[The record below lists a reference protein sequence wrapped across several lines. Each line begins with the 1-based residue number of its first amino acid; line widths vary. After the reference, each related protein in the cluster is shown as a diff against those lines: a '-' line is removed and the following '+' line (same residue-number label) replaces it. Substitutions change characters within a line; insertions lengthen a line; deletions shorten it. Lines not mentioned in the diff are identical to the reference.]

1 MCIPMGNS
9 LLAYTLVGQ
18 VALETLVGVV
28 KLVDTLIG
36 WVDRDNPVE
45 MIGIGV
51 LIALT
56 ELVAALVEQIATV
69 VVLTFPVGDLMLMIG
84 THESLC

>member
-45 MIGIGV
+45 MIGIDV

-69 VVLTFPVGDLMLMIG
+69 VVLTFPVGDWVLMIG